1 MQKKKKSCG
10 NENKHSITQA
20 SDFTSFTVVN
30 EQTPIYVGLMFT
42 HVSAMF
48 FLRGRKR
55 SKTAK

>member
-10 NENKHSITQA
+10 NENKHPITQA

-55 SKTAK
+55 S